1 MVCNLKVL
9 QNKLDSLA
17 TEPSCFYAHIGTSMI
32 PTLCRQDLLEI
43 EPYGNRITQ
52 VGDIIVFERSGD
64 GQAVVHRIIDLTP
77 SGICTRG
84 DGNASADRYLV
95 QPEDITGRVIAA
107 WRGNQRRKIPGGKVA
122 SIRVNLSCHRQRLN
136 RLICGLA
143 LSTLYD
149 VRSLWCHPSP
159 IANPLAT
166 PHSDFSNRRPP
177 AITSFSGPALD
188 RSL

>member
-1 MVCNLKVL
+1 
-9 QNKLDSLA
+9 
-17 TEPSCFYAHIGTSMI
+17 
-32 PTLCRQDLLEI
+32 LEI

-136 RLICGLA
+136 RLICD
-143 LSTLYD
+143 SLYPLYTTSA
-149 VRSLWCHPSP
+149 RSGVIHRLLPTRLQPRIVTFQTGDHQQ
-159 IANPLAT
+159 LRLFLGR
-166 PHSDFSNRRPP
+166 HSIGHYEDDWNRWIIRRPFRLLVDERQLP
-177 AITSFSGPALD
+177 GPRDFDED
-188 RSL
+188 RL